1 MRSASGEAFQAMNT
15 HPDNFNFST
24 PLKLRL
30 VAYFRKYYDLDIKD
44 EEADLFLRSL
54 ATVYDSL
61 SRNPRLTPPAL
72 PSQTDGAVREGAAG
86 FSPRT
91 RPSPGVRNT
100 GGTMPNA
107 T

>member
-1 MRSASGEAFQAMNT
+1 MNT
-15 HPDNFNFST
+15 HPDQFNFST

-30 VAYFRKYYDLDIKD
+30 VAYFRTNYGLDIKD

-54 ATVYDSL
+54 ATVYDAL
-61 SRNPRLTPPAL
+61 SKDSRLAP
-72 PSQTDGAVREGAAG
+72 QTGGAVREGAQG
-86 FSPRT
+86 LSPRT

-100 GGTMPNA
+100 GGTLPNA